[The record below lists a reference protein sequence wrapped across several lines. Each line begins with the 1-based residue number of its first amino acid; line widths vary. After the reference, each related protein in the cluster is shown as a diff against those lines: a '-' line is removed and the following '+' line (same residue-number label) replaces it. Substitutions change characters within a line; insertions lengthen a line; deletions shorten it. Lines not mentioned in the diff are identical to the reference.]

1 MTGAVYNKSYKA
13 TKNTLGAPLL
23 RRFGRRDAQGEI
35 NAAKEQKSKKYQGV
49 YYRELEGG
57 DRSYFLRVRLG
68 GGTRRNPIGKKSEGV
83 TESFCNAE
91 KVRIVNE
98 HRFGGETAARLARKG
113 EPIPNIKPNIKTDLE
128 TRIAELKVRIGG

>member
-35 NAAKEQKSKKYQGV
+35 NVAKEQKSKKYQGV

-68 GGTRRNPIGKKSEGV
+68 E
-83 TESFCNAE
+83 
-91 KVRIVNE
+91 
-98 HRFGGETAARLARKG
+98 G